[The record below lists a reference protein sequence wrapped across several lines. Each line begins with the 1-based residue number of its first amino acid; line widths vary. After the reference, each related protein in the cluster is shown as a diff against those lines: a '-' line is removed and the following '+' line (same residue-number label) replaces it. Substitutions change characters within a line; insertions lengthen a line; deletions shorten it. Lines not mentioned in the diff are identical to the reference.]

1 MSLGC
6 YEEEVNEG
14 YDENNYEASHSRN
27 DNVLFLIDA
36 RCSMLEPV
44 PPTMPTTPPAHGGGC
59 IKHEVSHPFS
69 KHRFDHLNQTFSKQW
84 LAQISSFLKKGSSDI
99 WKSNSAWGGTY

>member
-6 YEEEVNEG
+6 YEDEG
-14 YDENNYEASHSRN
+14 SKDYDENRYEASNSRN

-44 PPTMPTTPPAHGGGC
+44 PPTMPTTPLAHGEGS
-59 IKHEVSHPFS
+59 IKYEVSHPFS
-69 KHRFDHLNQTFSKQW
+69 KQAS
-84 LAQISSFLKKGSSDI
+84 IP
-99 WKSNSAWGGTY
+99 